1 MPNPSTP
8 DPPVTDRRPR
18 RYTRAVQQR
27 VGQLPPVTAAISYTR
42 TQLDRILYR
51 ASRGRLTLT
60 GPSQPT
66 MLLTTRNRTTG
77 QPHTVPV
84 SYQPDGDNLIAAYLN
99 HDNHDPAAPAN
110 WPANLHT
117 DPHATIQIGTT
128 TASYRARP
136 ATPAET
142 DHATPRLHPLWPTR
156 HPQPTNT
163 RHAYT
168 FEPLHGPPQRPTATG
183 IQWLPPQNPEP
194 RHDR

>member
-1 MPNPSTP
+1 MPNLSTP
-8 DPPVTDRRPR
+8 DRPDTDRRRYR
-18 RYTRAVQQR
+18 RYTRAAVHQAR
-27 VGQLPPVTAAISYTR
+27 QLRPVTAAISYAR
-42 TQLDRILYR
+42 SRLDPILYR
-51 ASRGRLTLT
+51 ATRGRLTLT

-77 QPHTVPV
+77 QPHTDPV
-84 SYQPDGDNLIAAYLN
+84 SYQPDGDNLIAAY
-99 HDNHDPAAPAN
+99 DNHDPATPDN

-142 DHATPRLHPLWPTR
+142 DHATPRPPSLRPTR
-156 HPQPTNT
+156 HTHPQPT

-183 IQWLPPQNPEP
+183 IQWLPPQNPEHTQN
-194 RHDR
+194 R

>member
-1 MPNPSTP
+1 MPNLSTP
-8 DPPVTDRRPR
+8 DRPGTDRRRYR
-18 RYTRAVQQR
+18 RYTRAVRQA
-27 VGQLPPVTAAISYTR
+27 GQLPPVTAAIGYARSR
-42 TQLDRILYR
+42 LDPILYR
-51 ASRGRLTLT
+51 ATRGRLTLS

-66 MLLTTRNRTTG
+66 MLLTTRAYTTG

-84 SYQPDGDNLIAAYLN
+84 SYQPDGDNLIAAY
-99 HDNHDPAAPAN
+99 DNHDPATPAG
-110 WPANLHT
+110 WPANLHI

-142 DHATPRLHPLWPTR
+142 DHATPRPQSLWPTR
-156 HPQPTNT
+156 HPHPQPT

-183 IQWLPPQNPEP
+183 IQWLPPQNPEQ